1 MKRTIGGVP
10 VKILIYIFGIT
21 IAAIVLG
28 LYLYTYTASSQDHTY
43 SWLDVIFWMAL
54 VAWSTRVAVPL
65 PFSASMSHLFVIVL
79 GAIVIFPPWLAM
91 LIVGIGYLSSD
102 LGKSTFPWYKDV
114 FNRAQ
119 TSLATGLAGITWYFF
134 SSVAPVSLGR
144 FDISAGVAIVAASFV
159 LFISNI
165 TLVYYVIHLAS
176 GAPFRKIWVDNFRWL
191 SMSYFV
197 LAPVGL
203 FMARAY
209 QIPLVGGWGGFSVL
223 FILML
228 LYYSRFYWDERVK
241 LQEAFDSTIE
251 VLVKAL
257 DAKDPHTRLHSE
269 RVAAIA
275 KDLAK
280 AAGLDESDQRK
291 IEYGA
296 RIHDIGKVSIP
307 DSILLKP
314 GRLTEEEFN
323 QIKLHPTEGIK
334 LLQPAQRYMRDV
346 LPIIRHHH
354 ERWDGRGYPDGL
366 AGQET
371 HLWARIV
378 ALGDAYEAMTAGRP
392 YVKAKTPE
400 EALREILDLS
410 GSQFDPKLAKLF
422 QELWSQD
429 PLWKDREVFLR
440 ASTSQAPSSDS
451 SAPSSPAPA
460 YRTSEELN

>member
-1 MKRTIGGVP
+1 MKNIAASVP
-10 VKILIYIFGIT
+10 IKILTYIFGIA

-28 LYLYTYTASSQDHTY
+28 VYLYTTDPGVQKF
-43 SWLDVIFWMAL
+43 SWLDIIFWAIL
-54 VAWSTRVAVPL
+54 VAWSTRVAVNL
-65 PFSASMSHLFVIVL
+65 PINASMSHLFVIIL
-79 GAIVIFPPWLAM
+79 GAIIIFPPWLAM
-91 LIVGIGYLSSD
+91 LLVGVGYFSSD
-102 LGKSTFPWYKDV
+102 LGKPTFPWYKDL
-114 FNRAQ
+114 FNRSQ
-119 TSLATGLAGITWYFF
+119 NVLITGIAALVWHYFTN
-134 SSVAPVSLGR
+134 VTHVTMGR
-144 FDISAGVAIVAASFV
+144 FDLSAGVAIIATSLV
-159 LFISNI
+159 LFLANIS
-165 TLVYYVIHLAS
+165 LVSYVIHLAT
-176 GAPFRKIWVDNFRWL
+176 GAPIRKVWVDNFRWL

-241 LQEAFDSTIE
+241 LQEALDSTIE

-323 QIKLHPTEGIK
+323 QSKLHPTDGIK

-400 EALREILDLS
+400 EALREILDLA

>member
-1 MKRTIGGVP
+1 M
-10 VKILIYIFGIT
+10 
-21 IAAIVLG
+21 
-28 LYLYTYTASSQDHTY
+28 
-43 SWLDVIFWMAL
+43 L
-54 VAWSTRVAVPL
+54 VVS
-65 PFSASMSHLFVIVL
+65 
-79 GAIVIFPPWLAM
+79 
-91 LIVGIGYLSSD
+91 IGYFSSD
-102 LGKSTFPWYKDV
+102 LGKPTFPWYKDV

-119 TSLATGLAGITWYFF
+119 TSLSAGAAGLVWYFF
-134 SSVAPVSLGR
+134 TKQAPVTVST
-144 FDISAGVAIVAASFV
+144 FDVSAAVGIGAASLIF
-159 LFISNI
+159 FIVNI
-165 TLVYYVIHLAS
+165 SLVSYVIHLAS
-176 GAPFRKIWVDNFRWL
+176 GAPIRKVWADNFRWL
-191 SMSYFV
+191 SLSYFV
-197 LAPVGL
+197 LAPIGL

-209 QIPLVGGWGGFSVL
+209 EIPLVGGWGGFSVL

-228 LYYSRFYWDERVK
+228 LYFSRFYWDERVK
-241 LQEAFDSTIE
+241 LQEALDSTIE

-269 RVAAIA
+269 RVSAIS

-323 QIKLHPTEGIK
+323 QIKMHPTEGIK
-334 LLQPAQRYMRDV
+334 LLQPAQRYIRDV

-392 YVKAKTPE
+392 YVKAKTPN
-400 EALREILDLS
+400 EALREIMDLA

-422 QELWSQD
+422 QELWLQD

-440 ASTSQAPSSDS
+440 AYTSQAPSPGS
-451 SAPSSPAPA
+451 SVPSSPAPG

>member
-1 MKRTIGGVP
+1 MKHITGSAP
-10 VKILIYIFGIT
+10 TKILIYVVGIAV
-21 IAAIVLG
+21 AAGALVA
-28 LYLYTYTASSQDHTY
+28 YLYIAGPQGPRY
-43 SWLDVIFWMAL
+43 SWLDVVFWVGL
-54 VAWSTRVAVPL
+54 VAWSTRVAVAL
-65 PFSASMSHLFVIVL
+65 PFNAAMSHLFVIIL
-79 GAIVIFPPWLAM
+79 GAIILFPPWLAM
-91 LIVGIGYLSSD
+91 LIVAVGYFSSEF
-102 LGKSTFPWYKDV
+102 GKPTFPWYKDL

-119 TSLATGLAGITWYFF
+119 NTLVTGLAALVWHFLTE
-134 SSVAPVSLGR
+134 VAPVGLGR

-191 SMSYFV
+191 SLSYFV
-197 LAPVGL
+197 LAPIGL

-241 LQEAFDSTIE
+241 LQEALDSTIE

-269 RVAAIA
+269 RVAAIS

-323 QIKLHPTEGIK
+323 QIKLHPTDGIK

-400 EALREILDLS
+400 EALREIMDLA

-422 QELWSQD
+422 HELWLQD

>member
-1 MKRTIGGVP
+1 M
-10 VKILIYIFGIT
+10 
-21 IAAIVLG
+21 AII
-28 LYLYTYTASSQDHTY
+28 ASS
-43 SWLDVIFWMAL
+43 LAL
-54 VAWSTRVAVPL
+54 FLTN
-65 PFSASMSHLFVIVL
+65 I
-79 GAIVIFPPWLAM
+79 
-91 LIVGIGYLSSD
+91 
-102 LGKSTFPWYKDV
+102 
-114 FNRAQ
+114 
-119 TSLATGLAGITWYFF
+119 SL
-134 SSVAPVSLGR
+134 VS
-144 FDISAGVAIVAASFV
+144 
-159 LFISNI
+159 
-165 TLVYYVIHLAS
+165 YVIHLAS
-176 GAPFRKIWVDNFRWL
+176 GAPLRKVWVDNFRWL

-197 LAPVGL
+197 LAPIGL

-209 QIPLVGGWGGFSVL
+209 QTPLVGGWGGFSVL

-241 LQEAFDSTIE
+241 LQEALDSTIE

-269 RVAAIA
+269 RVAAIS

>member
-1 MKRTIGGVP
+1 M
-10 VKILIYIFGIT
+10 
-21 IAAIVLG
+21 
-28 LYLYTYTASSQDHTY
+28 
-43 SWLDVIFWMAL
+43 
-54 VAWSTRVAVPL
+54 
-65 PFSASMSHLFVIVL
+65 
-79 GAIVIFPPWLAM
+79 
-91 LIVGIGYLSSD
+91 
-102 LGKSTFPWYKDV
+102 
-114 FNRAQ
+114 
-119 TSLATGLAGITWYFF
+119 
-134 SSVAPVSLGR
+134 
-144 FDISAGVAIVAASFV
+144 
-159 LFISNI
+159 
-165 TLVYYVIHLAS
+165 VYYVIHLAS
-176 GAPFRKIWVDNFRWL
+176 GVPLRKIWVDNFRWL
-191 SMSYFV
+191 STSYFI
-197 LAPVGL
+197 LAPIGL
-203 FMARAY
+203 LMARAY
-209 QIPLVGGWGGFSVL
+209 QTPLVGGWGGFSVL

-241 LQEAFDSTIE
+241 LQEALDSTIE

-280 AAGLDESDQRK
+280 AAGLDESDRRK

-296 RIHDIGKVSIP
+296 RIHDIGKISIP

-314 GRLTEEEFN
+314 GRLTEEEFE
-323 QIKLHPTEGIK
+323 QIKLHPTEGLK
-334 LLQPAQRYMRDV
+334 LLHPARRYMRDV

-378 ALGDAYEAMTAGRP
+378 ALSDAYEAMTAGRP

-400 EALREILDLS
+400 EALREILDLA

-422 QELWSQD
+422 RELWSQD

-440 ASTSQAPSSDS
+440 AYTSPAPSSDS
-451 SAPSSPAPA
+451 SAPSSPGPA